1 MLFRSSDVGKLAPLM
16 DNYYDLARYGSDV
29 FAEHVVV
36 KEAAHA
42 LFSSDIPMLHPELID
57 AAEFQMLAA
66 ARAG

>member
-1 MLFRSSDVGKLAPLM
+1 MM

-42 LFSSDIPMLHPELID
+42 LFSSDIPILHPELID
-57 AAEFQMLAA
+57 VAESQLLAT
-66 ARAG
+66 ARGG